1 VKLKIILFVVCAFVF
16 SGLGAAKADDISD
29 LKEQIKALRE
39 QTNTLNTKIQELEAK
54 QEAQGKEIKKVP
66 ELAQKVTALKESSLG
81 QLTEGLT
88 IGGHV
93 KLFMFDRTDGKRNGN
108 EQHTNLS
115 GGVGTHA
122 FILYVTKQLNDWLKL
137 DTATDFG
144 VSASA
149 TPTIGSDITRAYNTT
164 VSTTIRALNMQA
176 LLPHGYELKVGI
188 FNPMFS
194 EEFAKETWWS
204 EQYNMNDGLCYL
216 QSWHDSGIELY
227 KNFDFDKWSLPVYL
241 EYLSGASQYVDNN
254 DNKMVLVHIAP
265 ELFQTKLRLLG
276 SLAYGKWDD
285 GDNGGALYS
294 VGGFDWKYQKFNL
307 TSEYIYKKYGHVTTL
322 GKANAD
328 GKREGYYV
336 RAMYTFNPKWRAL
349 VKYSHAELYK
359 TGFVNMK
366 SDNYDTTAVGL
377 NYFLTPNSDIIAEC
391 QLINGRRSDSNDASQ
406 NINAGREDIKAT
418 RFTMGWRTTF

>member
-1 VKLKIILFVVCAFVF
+1 MVKVIIILCLMCAFVF
-16 SGLGAAKADDISD
+16 SGLGAAKADDIAD

-39 QTNTLNTKIQELEAK
+39 QTNTLNAKIQDLETK

-66 ELAQKVTALKESSLG
+66 ELAQKVTDLKESSLG
-81 QLTEGLT
+81 QLTEGLS

-93 KLFMFDRTDGKRNGN
+93 KLFMFDRTQGKRNGN
-108 EQHTNLS
+108 SQHTNLS
-115 GGVGTHA
+115 AGVGTHA

-176 LLPHGYELKVGI
+176 LLPGGYELKVGI

-194 EEFAKETWWS
+194 EEFAKETFWS

-227 KNFDFDKWSLPVYL
+227 KNFDFPKWSLPVYL
-241 EYLSGASQYVDNN
+241 EYLNGASQYVDNN
-254 DNKMVLVHIAP
+254 ENKMVLVHIAP
-265 ELFQTKLRLLG
+265 EFFQTKLRLLG

-285 GDNGGALYS
+285 GDNGGALFS
-294 VGGFDWKYQKFNL
+294 VAGFDWKYQKFNL
-307 TSEYIYKKYGHVTTL
+307 TSEFTYKKYGRVTTL
-322 GKANAD
+322 GTASAD

-359 TGFVNMK
+359 TGSVYMK
-366 SDNYDTTAVGL
+366 SDNYDTTALGV
-377 NYFLTPNSDIIAEC
+377 NYFLTPNSDIITEY
-391 QLINGRRSDSNDASQ
+391 QYIDGDRSDGSEKLRAN
-406 NINAGREDIKAT
+406 